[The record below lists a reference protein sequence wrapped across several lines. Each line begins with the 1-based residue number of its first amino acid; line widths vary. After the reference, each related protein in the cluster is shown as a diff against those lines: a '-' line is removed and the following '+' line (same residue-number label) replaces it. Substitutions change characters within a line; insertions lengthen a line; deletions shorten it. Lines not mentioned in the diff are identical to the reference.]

1 MEIRTVEDSSRRPCH
16 ALSSA
21 ISLQL
26 FYFANLV
33 AARNAGSVRPDGE
46 LVQHLRDQKNLRGLT
61 AYEDMLVRIEIH
73 PANIIDPP
81 VPFAMFLNDELNIR
95 IDIEHDL
102 QTRLDPSSTGMSF
115 YHYPCCLA
123 PVNKVEELRWDNQ
136 LAMVRE
142 RRLLLLQA
150 LITRHP
156 IISPFFVLRVDRHNL
171 IQDTLTQ
178 VCAYVCE
185 CVPGVWVGGCVSAC
199 RTPHSI
205 NVRTYISSG

>member
-1 MEIRTVEDSSRRPCH
+1 MSYTLLRTV
-16 ALSSA
+16 
-21 ISLQL
+21 QL

-46 LVQHLRDQKNLRGLT
+46 LVQHLRDQKNLRGLST
-61 AYEDMLVRIEIH
+61 YEEMLVRIGIH

-95 IDIEHDL
+95 IDMEQDL
-102 QTRLDPSSTGMSF
+102 QTRLDPSSSGMSF

-142 RRLLLLQA
+142 RRLLLFQA
-150 LITRHP
+150 LVTRHP

-178 VCAYVCE
+178 VCE
-185 CVPGVWVGGCVSAC
+185 CVCLVGGGWGEGMCVC
-199 RTPHSI
+199 MQNTPQC
-205 NVRTYISSG
+205 